1 MKALI
6 LIGGEGTRLRPL
18 TLNTL
23 KCMVP
28 IVDKHFFEHQF
39 GLLKKHGINEIILS
53 ICHMPQKIKKILGTG
68 EKYGVKIRYAVEESP
83 LGTGG
88 AIKNAEKYMD
98 DTTIILNG
106 DILTDIDITKMAA
119 FHKKSGAS
127 VTIALHKV
135 EDPSAYGLVETD
147 SSNKVLRFLEKPNA
161 DESRGN
167 SWINAGIYIFN
178 KKVLDYIP
186 AGVNYSVERQFYPQ
200 VLKIGENV
208 SAYKADF
215 YWLDIGRLDKYMQ
228 ANFDVL
234 EKKFVD
240 PAMKFSKSN
249 KCSIFLGKKVKKDK
263 KAFLRGPVYIGDGS
277 VIGKASINPLSII
290 GKGCSVG
297 NNAVIENS
305 IIWEDTSIEESV
317 TIKNSIIGKHCV
329 ILSNSELDGVVI
341 GDNTVITHYS
351 RMGRKNG

>member
-39 GLLKKHGINEIILS
+39 GLLKKHGIKEIILS

-68 EKYGVKIRYAVEESP
+68 VKYGVKIRYAVEESP

-119 FHKKSGAS
+119 FHKKSNAS

-135 EDPSAYGLVETD
+135 EDPSAYGLVETG
-147 SSNKVLRFLEKPNA
+147 SGNKVLRFLEKPNA

-186 AGVNYSVERQFYPQ
+186 AGKNYSVERQFYPQ
-200 VLKIGENV
+200 VLKAGENV
-208 SAYKADF
+208 CAYKADF
-215 YWLDIGRLDKYMQ
+215 YWLDIGRLDKYVQ

-234 EKKFVD
+234 EKKFTD
-240 PAMKFSKSN
+240 PVIKYAKTLKWEVF
-249 KCSIFLGKKVKKDK
+249 FGQGVKADK
-263 KAFLRGPVYIGDGS
+263 KAFLRGPAYIGDNA
-277 VIGKASINPLSII
+277 VIKKCSINPLSII
-290 GKGCSVG
+290 GNNCVLGDNSSV
-297 NNAVIENS
+297 EKS
-305 IIWEDTSIEESV
+305 IIWEDTVIEENV
-317 TIKNSIIGKHCV
+317 VIKNSVIGRGCMIH
-329 ILSNSELDGVVI
+329 SNAHIEDAVI
-341 GDNTVITHYS
+341 GDKTIITHHS